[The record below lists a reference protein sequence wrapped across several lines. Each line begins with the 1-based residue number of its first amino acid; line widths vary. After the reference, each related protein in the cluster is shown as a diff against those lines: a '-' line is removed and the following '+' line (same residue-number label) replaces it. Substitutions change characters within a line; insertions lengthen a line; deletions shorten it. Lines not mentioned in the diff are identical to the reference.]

1 MDQLK
6 AGLQEHASSAVI
18 LQILPQVPV
27 EVTEEE
33 VLEIVSNGQCLD
45 HEEEVV
51 AVEVNTISEL

>member
-1 MDQLK
+1 M
-6 AGLQEHASSAVI
+6 
-18 LQILPQVPV
+18 

-45 HEEEVV
+45 HEEEMV